1 MDNLLE
7 LIHEYRTLRSL
18 IQSGEAYTEL
28 ERARMV
34 GLGRVLGSTPPWGDT
49 GKEKS
54 TRGAAAYP
62 ASFAVPGGFAR
73 GEIRTLSGAGI
84 VIATKVPPPKGT
96 RLLLRLDDPSSQ
108 TSYVFPA
115 VVAFRRLGRWGAF
128 GALFD
133 GEPERTESDEPIQL
147 WPTALLRF
155 SKNDAPLVA

>member
-18 IQSGEAYTEL
+18 ETSTEL
-28 ERARMV
+28 ERARTV
-34 GLGRVLGSTPPWGDT
+34 GLGRVLGSTPPWGDG
-49 GKEKS
+49 GKERS
-54 TRGAAAYP
+54 TRGAASYP
-62 ASFAVPGGFAR
+62 VSFAVPGGFAR

-84 VIATKVPPPKGT
+84 VVATKRPPAEGT

-108 TSYVFPA
+108 ATYIFPA

-133 GEPERTESDEPIQL
+133 GEPERTESDEPTQL
-147 WPTALLRF
+147 WPSAILRF
-155 SKNDAPLVA
+155 GKNDAPLVA

>member
-1 MDNLLE
+1 MDRLLE
-7 LIHEYRTLRSL
+7 LIHEYRTLRTL
-18 IQSGEAYTEL
+18 ETYTEL

-34 GLGRVLGSTPPWGDT
+34 GLGHLLGSTPPWGDG

-54 TRGAAAYP
+54 TRGAASYP
-62 ASFAVPGGFAR
+62 VSFAVPGGFTR

-84 VIATKVPPPKGT
+84 VVATKTPPPRGT

-108 TSYVFPA
+108 TSFVFPA
-115 VVAFRRLGRWGAF
+115 RIAFRRTGRWGAF

-133 GEPERTESDEPIQL
+133 GEPERTESDQPLPL
-147 WPTALLRF
+147 WPSALLRF

>member
-1 MDNLLE
+1 MENLLE

-18 IQSGEAYTEL
+18 ETYTEL

-34 GLGRVLGSTPPWGDT
+34 GLGRLLGSTPPWGDG

-54 TRGAAAYP
+54 TQGAASYP
-62 ASFAVPGGFAR
+62 VSFAIPGGFAR

-84 VIATKVPPPKGT
+84 VIATKVPPAKGS
-96 RLLLRLDDPSSQ
+96 RLLLRLDDPHAQ

-147 WPTALLRF
+147 WPSAILRF
-155 SKNDAPLVA
+155 SKNDTPLVA